1 MTSIGDGER
10 EVVKLYFDYKSPFA
24 FLASGPAFE
33 LDRRYEVQVRWIP
46 YQLRIKDRGQRS
58 ENSDWKARYSYLD
71 ARRFATPRG
80 LIIKGP
86 KKVYDTRPALIG
98 GLLAM
103 RAGCFRRYTEEAYER
118 FFRRELELDEPGA
131 IGALLAECGVSAQD
145 YRRYLESDGN
155 ADYERCQEEARADH
169 IFGVP
174 IFVFRDEPFWG
185 HDRLPVLEARLEAAG
200 LARPHSSV

>member
-1 MTSIGDGER
+1 MPATGGRER
-10 EVVKLYFDYKSPFA
+10 AVVKLYFDYKSPFA

-33 LDRRYEVQVRWIP
+33 LDRRYDVQVRWIP

-80 LIIKGP
+80 LVIKGP
-86 KKVYDTRPALIG
+86 KKVYDTRVALIG

-103 RAGCFRRYTEEAYER
+103 RAGCFRRYTEEAYAR
-118 FFRRELELDEPGA
+118 FFRRELELDEPDA
-131 IGALLAECGVSAQD
+131 IAALLTECGVSAED
-145 YRRYLESDGN
+145 YRRYLEGDG
-155 ADYERCQEEARADH
+155 AVDYERCQEEAQGDH